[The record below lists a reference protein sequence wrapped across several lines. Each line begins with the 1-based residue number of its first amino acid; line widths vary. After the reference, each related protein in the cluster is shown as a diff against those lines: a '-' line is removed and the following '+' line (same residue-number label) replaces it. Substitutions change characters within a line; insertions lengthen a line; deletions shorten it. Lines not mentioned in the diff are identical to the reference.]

1 MVEGT
6 RQQHRIVERGSM
18 KDKYIKIKIDT
29 VPKKYGKTVLTDQE
43 KEARIYELAEKM
55 NVKIGVKKDH

>member
-1 MVEGT
+1 MVEGS
-6 RQQHRIVERGSM
+6 RQQHRSVGDSM
-18 KDKYIKIKIDT
+18 KDKYIKIKVNTI
-29 VPKKYGKTVLTDQE
+29 PKTFGKTVLTQQE

>member
-1 MVEGT
+1 
-6 RQQHRIVERGSM
+6 M

-29 VPKKYGKTVLTDQE
+29 VPKKYGKTVLTEQE